1 MTSSGS
7 ERFEDVLVQG
17 DAESFAFDLG
27 PGYLGEALLPTQSV
41 ANAYSAV
48 LADLPRAALSYGPE
62 LGPRPAREAV
72 AALRGVD
79 PDAVMMTAGTSA
91 MLDVIACANRS
102 HGGTIIVEAVS
113 YDLANAVF
121 RDHGYN
127 IARTRSEETDPVQA
141 LTQSLEVHH
150 ASAAFIYLT
159 PTLGNPTGR
168 TMTIEQRNGVIEL
181 AQRFDVQ
188 IIEDDAYADHAEDA
202 DRPLSL
208 AQLASGLVTRDH
220 QPLVIGLG
228 SGSKVLGAGLRVGW
242 LLAPPAWL
250 HRFSSRGLF
259 RSGGC
264 ANQIAAL
271 VLAHLLA
278 NGDYSR
284 QVRRVRHVLSERAR
298 AFRTG
303 IAETSE
309 GQLTPSQHW
318 AGGLFDWIQAPDPAA
333 IARRGEL
340 EGIRL
345 FAGNRFGEDSRGHL
359 RIAYGTVSAKEAHEA
374 GRRIGT
380 LTTKTSPT
388 VTTVQEDQ

>member
-1 MTSSGS
+1 MTTSASD
-7 ERFEDVLVQG
+7 RLEDVLVQG
-17 DAESFAFDLG
+17 DANPIALDLG

-41 ANAYSAV
+41 ANAYATV
-48 LADLPRAALSYGPE
+48 LADLPRAALGYGPE

-79 PDAVMMTAGTSA
+79 SDAIMMTAGISG

-102 HGGTIIVEAVS
+102 HGGTILVEAVS

-121 RDHGYN
+121 RDHGYK
-127 IARTRSEETDPVQA
+127 IARTRPEESDPVRALAQA
-141 LTQSLEVHH
+141 LELHR
-150 ASAAFIYLT
+150 ASTAFIYLT

-168 TMTIEQRNGVIEL
+168 TMSIEQRNAVIEL

-188 IIEDDAYADHAEDA
+188 IIEDDAYADHVEEA

-208 AQLASGLVTRDH
+208 AELGSGLETRDH

-242 LLAPPAWL
+242 LMAPPEWL
-250 HRFSSRGLF
+250 HEFSSRGQF

-271 VLAHLLA
+271 VLAHLVA

-284 QVRRVRHVLSERAR
+284 QARRVRHVLAERAT

-309 GQLTPSQHW
+309 GLLTPSQHW
-318 AGGLFDWIQAPDPAA
+318 AGGLFDWIDAPNPTA
-333 IARRGEL
+333 IERGGEL
-340 EGIRL
+340 EGIRVY
-345 FAGNRFGEDSRGHL
+345 AGTRFGEDSRGHL
-359 RIAYGTVSAKEAHEA
+359 RVAYGTVSAKEAHEA
-374 GRRIGT
+374 GRRIGALST
-380 LTTKTSPT
+380 NPSTT
-388 VTTVQEDQ
+388 TTTFLEDQ